1 MDCQHIITRIG
12 EALEQKPLE
21 GKVASYI
28 PELAGIDPR
37 KFGVYLQ
44 TTQGKRY
51 AYGDADEAFSVQSIA
66 KVFLL
71 VLAYQLEGEE
81 LWERVD
87 VEPSGTSFNS
97 LMQLE
102 YEQGIPRNPMIN
114 AGALVL
120 CDVLFSRLEDP
131 KTEMLDFIRKL
142 GNNPDI
148 HYSEKIAMSEQ
159 SKGFRNYALANYLKS
174 LGNLKHD
181 IEAVTD
187 FYFHT
192 CSIEMNCRELAQ
204 SFMFLANKG
213 VEPQSGETLMREPAT
228 RRINAIMQTCG
239 FYDEAGEFAYRV
251 GLPGKSGV
259 GGGIVALKP
268 NEYVI
273 SVWSPPLN
281 ERGNSQRGM
290 EFLEAFTSEAD
301 SSIF

>member
-1 MDCQHIITRIG
+1 MDCQHIISEIG
-12 EALEQKPLE
+12 ESLKQKPLE
-21 GKVASYI
+21 GQVASYI
-28 PELAGIDPR
+28 PELSCIDPK

-44 TTQGKRY
+44 TTQGKIYR
-51 AYGDADEAFSVQSIA
+51 YGDSNECFSIQSIA

-71 VLAYQLEGEE
+71 VLAYQLEGEA

-102 YEQGIPRNPMIN
+102 YEKGIPRNPMIN

-120 CDVLFSRLEDP
+120 CDVLFTHLADP
-131 KTEMLDFIRKL
+131 KTEMLHFIRKL
-142 GNNPDI
+142 GNNQDI
-148 HYSEKIAMSEQ
+148 NYSNKIARSEQ
-159 SKGFRNYALANYLKS
+159 SKGYRNYALANYLKS
-174 LGNLKHD
+174 LGNLNHNID
-181 IEAVTD
+181 AVTD

-192 CSIEMNCRELAQ
+192 CSIEMTCQELAQ

-213 VEPQSGETLMREPAT
+213 IQPQSGELLIKEEET

-239 FYDEAGEFAYRV
+239 FYDEAGEFAFRV

-281 ERGNSQRGM
+281 SLGNSQRGM
-290 EFLEAFTSEAD
+290 EFLEAFTSQAE